1 MTQKMTPKTASKTQ
15 SKMINKAQK
24 RLWMQGYEGT
34 SLNQVVND
42 AGVSKG
48 AFFHYYP
55 NKYAISEQVITK
67 YVNEH
72 LLQTLD
78 ENMKDVFSVKNG
90 LLDWMMGFYQSFEAQ
105 NWQGGCLLGN
115 MALELSD
122 QNTAARESISQHF
135 LNLENALAG
144 YLKPLERE
152 GKLLIERRQ
161 LSRLLIAC
169 IQGITMMVK
178 VHKDD
183 TRAARNFQAIAQ
195 FIEFA
200 IKD

>member
-1 MTQKMTPKTASKTQ
+1 MSTKAQKTQ
-15 SKMINKAQK
+15 QKIIDKAQK
-24 RLWMQGYEGT
+24 RIWEQGYEGT
-34 SLNQVVND
+34 SLNQVVAD

-55 NKYAISEQVITK
+55 NKQAISEQVITK
-67 YVNEH
+67 YVQEH
-72 LLQTLD
+72 LLGTLD
-78 ENMKDVFSVKNG
+78 KHMDGVFSVKNG
-90 LLDWMMGFYQSFEAQ
+90 LLDWMMEFYQTFQANE
-105 NWQGGCLLGN
+105 WKGGCLLGN

-122 QNTAARESISQHF
+122 RNEAAREAISQHF
-135 LNLENALAG
+135 LDLENALAG
-144 YLKPLERE
+144 YLRPLEAE

-161 LSRLLIAC
+161 LVRLMIAC

-183 TRAARNFQAIAQ
+183 TRAARQFQAIAQ